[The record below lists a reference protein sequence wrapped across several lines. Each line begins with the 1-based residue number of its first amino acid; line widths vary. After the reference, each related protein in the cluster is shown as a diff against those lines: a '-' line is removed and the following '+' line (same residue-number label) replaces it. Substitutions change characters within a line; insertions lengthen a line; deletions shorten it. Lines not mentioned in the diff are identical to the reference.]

1 MKKVWY
7 KQLHWQII
15 IGLILGLIWGLVAS
29 LAGFAEFTTDYIQP
43 VGTIFI
49 NLLKLIAVPL
59 VLASLVVGVTS
70 LNDAAQLSRMGGKT
84 IAIYIVTTICAITI
98 GLTVVNLIQ
107 PGDFLPPETQQDL
120 MANYQQ
126 NISGSSEQAQHVM
139 DRSFMSFF
147 VDIVPANFFSS
158 ASDNGNMLQVVFV
171 AILLGLGLIQIPSE
185 KSKSLIN
192 FFDSLNEVIIK
203 IVDFIMKIAPYGV
216 FALMAGVI
224 VDLAGDDISQALN
237 LLGALGWYCVA
248 VLVGLLLHLTIVYSS
263 LFKLFSK
270 MKLRSFFKAMQ
281 PAILLGFS
289 TSSSSATLPVTMERA
304 EKNLGVDEEVAS
316 FVLPI
321 GATINMDGTSLY
333 QAVAAV
339 FIAQALG
346 MDLGIG
352 QQLTIVLTATLASI
366 GAAGV
371 PGAGIIMLV
380 IVLQAIQV
388 PVEGIALILGVDRIL
403 DMCRTAVNIT
413 GDAAVSVAVAYTE
426 GLLGDMHL
434 DDEEEVS
441 QPVS

>member
-1 MKKVWY
+1 MKKWY
-7 KQLHWQII
+7 MQLHWQII
-15 IGLILGLIWGLVAS
+15 IGLVLGLIWGLIASVAGY
-29 LAGFAEFTTDYIQP
+29 ADFTVDYVQP
-43 VGTIFI
+43 IGTIFI

-59 VLASLVVGVTS
+59 VLASLIVGVTN
-70 LNDAAQLSRMGGKT
+70 LNDVAKLSRMGGKT

-98 GLTVVNLIQ
+98 GLTVVNIIQ
-107 PGDFLPPETQQDL
+107 PGNFLPVETQEQL
-120 MANYQQ
+120 MSSYQG
-126 NISGSSEQAQHVM
+126 NIEGSAESAQEVM
-139 DRSFMSFF
+139 DRSPMTFF
-147 VDIVPANFFSS
+147 VDIVPENFFAA

-171 AILLGLGLIQIPSE
+171 ALLLGIGLIQIPND

-192 FFDSLNEVIIK
+192 FFDSLNDVIIK
-203 IVDFIMKIAPYGV
+203 IVDLVMKIAPYGV

-237 LLGALGWYCVA
+237 LLGALGWYCIA
-248 VLVGLLLHLTIVYSS
+248 VTLGLFLHLMIVYSG

-270 MKLRSFFKAMQ
+270 MKLLDFFKAIQ
-281 PAILLGFS
+281 PAMLLGFS
-289 TSSSSATLPVTMERA
+289 TSSSAATLPVTMERV
-304 EKNLGVDEEVAS
+304 EKNVGVDEEVAS

-346 MDLGIG
+346 LDLSIA

-366 GAAGV
+366 GSAGV

-403 DMCRTAVNIT
+403 DMLRTAVNIT
-413 GDAAVSVAVAYTE
+413 GDAAVSVAVAHTE
-426 GLLGDMHL
+426 GLLGEMHL
-434 DDEEEVS
+434 EDDE
-441 QPVS
+441 